1 MKKVLFV
8 AIMLLGTLSVSAKN
22 VVKIT
27 TSCDKV
33 AYIDTERGSMSQVIA
48 CGQLAYKKEGKEC

>member
-1 MKKVLFV
+1 
-8 AIMLLGTLSVSAKN
+8 MLLGTLSVSAKN

-33 AYIDTERGSMSQVIA
+33 AYIDTERGSMSQVMQQVMAIDDA
-48 CGQLAYKKEGKEC
+48 LCGD

>member
-33 AYIDTERGSMSQVIA
+33 AYIDTERGSMSQVMQQVMAIDDA
-48 CGQLAYKKEGKEC
+48 LCGD